1 MSIQRKKYYKS
12 PQIETVFLDQEIVIR
27 LESPPYPPNSAAP
40 VDRDKPSFGPSSVAP
55 TSTSNPFG
63 GSHPDYGDM

>member
-1 MSIQRKKYYKS
+1 MDIKKKYYIS
-12 PQIETVFLDQEIVIR
+12 PELVSVMLDNEVS
-27 LESPPYPPNSAAP
+27 LTEPSAGLPPGSAAP